1 MIYRH
6 LLNWTPVYNRQF
18 CLSWG
23 EAYIFSLKLTGWVGP
38 VVNVDNNHFSVFQV
52 RNSYIFLIQLYRH
65 WLPRHFLYLVTRMF
79 QLKILYQVHGLISF
93 YYQNICSQIAWH
105 IWFWYVFLFSPVCSP
120 LINFLPPAQQVSCPW
135 LFATVIVPTLL
146 PPCSFMLYIK

>member
-6 LLNWTPVYNRQF
+6 PLNWTPIYNRRF

-23 EAYIFSLKLTGWVGP
+23 KAHIFSLKLTGLVRT
-38 VVNVDNNHFSVFQV
+38 VVYVDKKHFSVFQV
-52 RNSYIFLIQLYRH
+52 RNSDVFLIQLYRN
-65 WLPRHFLYLVTRMF
+65 WLPRYFLFFSSKWCANWR
-79 QLKILYQVHGLISF
+79 HGTKLIRF

-105 IWFWYVFLFSPVCSP
+105 IWLWYTFLSSPVCSP
-120 LINFLPPAQQVSCPW
+120 LINFLPPAQQVSRPW